1 MNFSRKNIMT
11 LVGALAL
18 AGVLIAAG
26 LYGPS
31 AWRGLTGTTEPTDEV
46 VMQTPPVDQTEPP
59 AEEAAAP
66 TDPSA
71 AGVPENKP
79 GSNEDGSKKYAEP
92 DLAKMTLAPSLEG
105 YFGSQGLSQE
115 SQTLAYGAG
124 WNIHQYVDGYLY
136 GVTAG
141 PQMDE
146 VDIRKYILFH
156 KTLWEKQMEKEA
168 NAKQAA
174 TFTTYFVN
182 LLNRGM
188 DAFEAKDQIRIDQ
201 FHQELHDFDSHLMR
215 NDAEAKVYGATPF
228 STKRG

>member
-31 AWRGLTGTTEPTDEV
+31 VWRGLTGSTESTDQV
-46 VMQTPPVDQTEPP
+46 ITQTPPVDQTP
-59 AEEAAAP
+59 AEEAVTP

-71 AGVPENKP
+71 AGVPENK
-79 GSNEDGSKKYAEP
+79 SNDDGSKKYVEP
-92 DLAKMTLAPSLEG
+92 DLAQINLAPSLEG

-115 SQTLAYGAG
+115 IQTLAYGAG
-124 WNIHQYVDGYLY
+124 WNVHQYVDGYLY

-156 KTLWEKQMEKEA
+156 KTLWEKQMEKEE

-174 TFTTYFVN
+174 TFATYCVT
-182 LLNRGM
+182 LLNRGI
-188 DAFEAKDQIRIDQ
+188 DAFEAKDPIRIDQ

-215 NDAEAKVYGATPF
+215 DDVKAKVYGATPF
-228 STKRG
+228 STKRSE

>member
-31 AWRGLTGTTEPTDEV
+31 AWQGLTGSAEPTDQV
-46 VMQTPPVDQTEPP
+46 IMQTPPVDQTEPP
-59 AEEAAAP
+59 AETAVTP
-66 TDPSA
+66 TNPSA
-71 AGVPENKP
+71 AGVPENK
-79 GSNEDGSKKYAEP
+79 SKDDGSKKYVEP
-92 DLAKMTLAPSLEG
+92 DLAQMKLAPSLEG

-115 SQTLAYGAG
+115 IKTLAYGAG

-174 TFTTYFVN
+174 TLATYFVN
-182 LLNRGM
+182 LLNRGI
-188 DAFEAKDQIRIDQ
+188 DAFEAKDPIRIDQ

-215 NDAEAKVYGATPF
+215 NDSNAKVYGATPF
-228 STKRG
+228 STKRSE